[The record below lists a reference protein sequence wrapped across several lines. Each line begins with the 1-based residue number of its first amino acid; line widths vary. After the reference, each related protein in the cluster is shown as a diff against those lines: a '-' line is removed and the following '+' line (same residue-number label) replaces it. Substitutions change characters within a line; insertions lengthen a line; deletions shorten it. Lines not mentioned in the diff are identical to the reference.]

1 MTSLRSFTTMRC
13 TTTMFFVVCC
23 CAIVGDVATSLR
35 GDDPKPSNGGAPKP
49 AAPASLDDELFKGL
63 DDATTAPGVKPQPS
77 GAAQPPKAERPA
89 ATDVPRTEPR
99 PLPKPTDPLDAELL
113 RRLEGEGGTKPPP
126 PAKKPAASPGG
137 GEGDAGPMPQSDD
150 PFQRLSEQIRD
161 AEKRL
166 SRSDSGDQTQELQ
179 RKIVEDL
186 DKLITKLEQQQQQQ
200 QKSNSQASQP
210 GGKKPQPGP
219 PQQQPGKPGEGR
231 ESDSQQARDSRDGT
245 RNTTRRPADPA
256 ALKSL
261 LEKAWGRL
269 PERERQDVM
278 QSSVDDF
285 PAKYQFVIEEYFKSL
300 LQRRD

>member
-1 MTSLRSFTTMRC
+1 MNHTFVSLRCLSATLL
-13 TTTMFFVVCC
+13 VVYF
-23 CAIVGDVATSLR
+23 ITPIR
-35 GDDPKPSNGGAPKP
+35 GDEPKPAGGGATKP

-63 DDATTAPGVKPQPS
+63 DDATTAPGVKPQTPGTTKPTPS
-77 GAAQPPKAERPA
+77 PDARRPTSGEA
-89 ATDVPRTEPR
+89 PRTGPTPPIPR
-99 PLPKPTDPLDAELL
+99 TNNPLDAELL
-113 RRLEGEGGTKPPP
+113 RRLEGDGGSKPPP
-126 PAKKPAASPGG
+126 PAKKPADAPAGN
-137 GEGDAGPMPQSDD
+137 EGDAGPMPQSDD
-150 PFQRLSEQIRD
+150 PFQRLSDQIRD

-166 SRSDSGDQTQELQ
+166 SRADSGDQTQELQ

-186 DKLITKLEQQQQQQ
+186 DKLITQLEQQQQQQ
-200 QKSNSQASQP
+200 SKSNSQASQP
-210 GGKKPQPGP
+210 NGKKPQPGP
-219 PQQQPGKPGEGR
+219 PQQQPGKPGDGNG
-231 ESDSQQARDSRDGT
+231 SDSQQAKDSRDGT

-256 ALKSL
+256 TLKSL